1 VDLSTEEHIS
11 LRPHG
16 KHAHSA
22 EGLVRVVTDLI
33 ELDTPG
39 NGHIA
44 RVTEKVAAAL
54 QRSRLNSGTVTVF
67 APGATGAVTTIEFEP
82 GVVHDMQDLFDR
94 IVPPQAAYQHNVNL
108 GDGNGHSHVR
118 AGLLGPSLVVPFADG
133 HMMLGRWQEIV
144 FVDFDARPRSRRV
157 VVQMMGV

>member
-1 VDLSTEEHIS
+1 VDASTKEDTSMRQHD
-11 LRPHG
+11 

-22 EGLVRVVTDLI
+22 EGLVRVVTGFV

-44 RVTEKVAAAL
+44 RITDQVAAAL
-54 QRSRLNSGTVTVF
+54 QRSGLKAGTVTVF

-82 GVVHDMQDLFDR
+82 GVVHDIQELFDR
-94 IVPPQAAYQHNVNL
+94 IVPPQAPYEHNVNL

-133 HMMLGRWQEIV
+133 HMTLGRWQEIV

-157 VVQMMGV
+157 VVQAMGV